1 LLEQLTE
8 ASNKPE
14 LNDQKQ
20 DIENDTLFTGDETGT
35 VVPETQ
41 KQKARLV

>member
-1 LLEQLTE
+1 LEQLIE
-8 ASNKPE
+8 ASKISE

-20 DIENDTLFTGDETGT
+20 DIENDTLFTGDGTGP

-41 KQKARLV
+41 KQEARLV